1 MNKPVLIAAGLIVAV
16 FGAIAVVAIIQSRVP
31 MPEVALTEN
40 KPKPAPP
47 LPIKVTTTP
56 VEKSP
61 GEITVAPVKPVQP
74 ESVVKTQP
82 AATPKPPIEPDQTP
96 YQLARDALAMVG
108 ADPEVEDY
116 WVDAISDPNLS
127 DKQREDLM
135 EDLNEVGLSDPDNP
149 GPDDLQ
155 LIANRMRLIEE
166 ISPDAD
172 EFMLEHLGEAY
183 KDLAKMYARLT
194 QN

>member
-1 MNKPVLIAAGLIVAV
+1 
-16 FGAIAVVAIIQSRVP
+16 
-31 MPEVALTEN
+31 VALTEN